1 MIYSLSNQDILFED
15 NHLLVL
21 NKRAGCI
28 VQGAQPGDASL
39 LESAR
44 TYIGEKYNKPGKVFL
59 GVVSRLD
66 RVVTGVVPFARTSKS
81 AARLNA
87 QFQGR
92 SVEKIYWAMV
102 QGRLE
107 QPSGTLQHW
116 LVRDENRMKTLCHPN
131 ERTNSSPAILKY
143 RSLASAGDNVHWIE
157 IALETG
163 RKHQIR
169 AQFEAI
175 GCPILGDS
183 KYASRATWPPES
195 IALHCRKLVLQH
207 PTLRT
212 TLQWEARIPSAWL
225 QFALAKELD
234 LPR

>member
-1 MIYSLSNQDILFED
+1 MNYALTSQNILFED
-15 NHLLVL
+15 NHLLVV
-21 NKRAGCI
+21 NKWAGCI
-28 VQGAQPGDASL
+28 VQGAQPGDSSL

-44 TYIGEKYNKPGKVFL
+44 KYIGDKYNKPGNVFL

-81 AARLNA
+81 AARLND
-87 QFQGR
+87 QFQNR
-92 SVEKIYWAMV
+92 SVEKIYWAVV
-102 QGRLE
+102 QGKLE

-116 LVRDENRMKTLCHPN
+116 LVRDENRAKTVCHPDKVS
-131 ERTNSSPAILKY
+131 NSSQAVLKY
-143 RSLASAGDNVHWIE
+143 HSIATAGNNLHWVE

-175 GCPILGDS
+175 GCPILGDL
-183 KYASRATWPPES
+183 KYGSRAPWAPES

-207 PTLRT
+207 PTLQT
-212 TLQWEARIPSAWL
+212 TLQWEASLPGTWFQS
-225 QFALAKELD
+225 ALAKDLG